1 MLTVIGDVHGHYD
14 QYERMARKREHTVQL
29 GDLGFKYGCLKN
41 LDPEKHK
48 VIGGNHDNYDII
60 HEFPHYL
67 GDYGTS
73 SLGGVEFFFY
83 RGAYSID
90 KQYRTIGIDWW
101 AQEEN
106 TIETF
111 MEAREVYREKKPNI
125 VISHCCPYSAIPHF
139 LEPQYA
145 HRIINS
151 RTDWALQELFNIH
164 KPKLWIFGH
173 FHVSRSVVIEE
184 TKFICLNE
192 LETLN
197 LLENEI

>member
-14 QYERMARKREHTVQL
+14 QYERMARKREYTVQL

-60 HEFPHYL
+60 HEFAHYL
-67 GDYGTS
+67 GDYGNCV
-73 SLGGVEFFFY
+73 LGGVKFFFY

-111 MEAREVYREKKPNI
+111 MEAREVYRNIKPNI
-125 VISHCCPYSAIPHF
+125 VISHCCPYSLIPYF

-151 RTDWALQELFNIH
+151 KTDWALQELLNIH

-173 FHVSRSVVIEE
+173 FHVSRSVTVEE

-197 LLENEI
+197 LSENEI